1 MGPRAD
7 TSNVVSGRNIRSGEE
22 NRTPEGS
29 TLRRLLAFRHPSRS
43 IRLGVNRFPSSLPA
57 FQPSSLPAALAAQR
71 TWQEIGGA
79 SSHCVAPMSAPSG
92 QKLATDHGKRRRV
105 KLDGNQ
111 RNGLVRASGVAGP
124 RCRCSGAN
132 PGTWMVVQSSAG
144 FGGREPSPG
153 HLKATDTSALPQ
165 KRRSLGRLPRRV
177 CLLCVSTASL
187 SRILISHQSGDS
199 EQPSR
204 RTGLQ
209 KHATIDSEVPTATAA
224 NFRNQ
229 WPHFPVAL

>member
-1 MGPRAD
+1 M
-7 TSNVVSGRNIRSGEE
+7 
-22 NRTPEGS
+22 
-29 TLRRLLAFRHPSRS
+29 
-43 IRLGVNRFPSSLPA
+43 
-57 FQPSSLPAALAAQR
+57 
-71 TWQEIGGA
+71 
-79 SSHCVAPMSAPSG
+79 APMSAPSG

-209 KHATIDSEVPTATAA
+209 KHATIDSENPDGDPSELQEPMATFSRGFLIARA
-224 NFRNQ
+224 SPGRRGPARN
-229 WPHFPVAL
+229 VS